1 MSKQITFYYFNEL
14 PRKVKERIILRLGK
28 NNGLSVMKDDDKQII
43 ISVLNNKEW
52 LYDENGKKLH
62 LI

>member
-14 PRKVKERIILRLGK
+14 PRKVKERIILQLGK
-28 NNGLSVMKDDDKQII
+28 NTGLSVMKDDDKQII